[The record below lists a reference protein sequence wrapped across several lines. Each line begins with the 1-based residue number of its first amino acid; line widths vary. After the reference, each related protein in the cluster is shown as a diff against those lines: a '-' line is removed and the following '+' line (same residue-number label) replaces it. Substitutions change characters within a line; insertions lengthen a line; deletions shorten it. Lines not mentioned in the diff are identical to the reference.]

1 MKTIICHFFILVVV
15 ALSHNQQTEAAATN
29 VEIGKKAVEECIKEG
44 SLNGDDTSRIINGE
58 IFSSKY
64 KETSDKL
71 KCFLLCYY
79 KKIGV
84 IGADGQQKPEKLMK
98 YLQSRFPQ
106 DKDKIKPA
114 LAKCTNI
121 KSSNP
126 CEVVHKFEGCVI
138 ENIVGNK

>member
-1 MKTIICHFFILVVV
+1 MKTIICHLFILVVV

-44 SLNGDDTSRIINGE
+44 SLNGNDTSRIINGE
-58 IFSSKY
+58 IFSIS
-64 KETSDKL
+64 
-71 KCFLLCYY
+71 
-79 KKIGV
+79 KIGV
-84 IGADGQQKPEKLMK
+84 IGADGQQKPENLMK
-98 YLQSRFPQ
+98 YLQSRFPE